1 MFISVPAVEAISSER
16 EDEITLYARI
26 GNRDGLAKATQV
38 IEQEQAQL
46 KTPKGGVRV
55 RKFREG
61 RNWAYE
67 MTTKTKLSDT
77 GSVVNQEQTTEI
89 TSDVY
94 RLFLSA
100 CQTKMVKSRFVFPI
114 ERCTVKNATLNA
126 EVVLEGLK
134 WEVDVFQTPEGL
146 MSEWCKIDLEIT
158 TLRKQLK
165 AAGLKVKDLKLA
177 LKVTGLPIDPL
188 AYFYD
193 DGAKSGD
200 MRELVST
207 IYATQ
212 FLIPVNPNREVEEP
226 VPV

>member
-1 MFISVPAVEAISSER
+1 MKTLSPALEAITS
-16 EDEITLYARI
+16 EDEDEVVIYARI
-26 GNRDGLAKATQV
+26 GNRDGLAKATSA
-38 IEQEQAQL
+38 IEQEQAQI
-46 KTPKGGVRV
+46 KTPTGSIRV
-55 RKFREG
+55 RKFRTG
-61 RNWAYE
+61 HSWSYE
-67 MTTKTKLSDT
+67 MTAKTLVSKGEVIKQT
-77 GSVVNQEQTTEI
+77 EKTTEV

-177 LKVTGLPIDPL
+177 LKVTGLPFDPL